1 MKWIRTQATSD
12 CNFTSTK
19 SAIASICA
27 TPMKPTLLILL
38 IFIMPHL
45 ASAVS
50 LCHKPP
56 QKVKT
61 ETTEKK
67 PAADQGP
74 NLDGVVE
81 VSFKIDDLGKVQ
93 ILNIN
98 STSPQLSDYVI
109 KKLGKI
115 QLDEGTTK
123 LGKVIKYRFVFKK
136 QA

>member
-1 MKWIRTQATSD
+1 MKR
-12 CNFTSTK
+12 
-19 SAIASICA
+19 
-27 TPMKPTLLILL
+27 TLLILL
-38 IFIMPHL
+38 TLILLEPAFAIRPY
-45 ASAVS
+45 
-50 LCHKPP
+50 HKSP
-56 QKVKT
+56 QKGKT
-61 ETTEKK
+61 ETTDKK
-67 PAADQGP
+67 DLPDQGP

-81 VSFKIDDLGKVQ
+81 VSFKIDNLGKVQ

-115 QLDEGTTK
+115 QLDEGTTQ